1 MQHADQSEMAGG
13 FVQQLLLLLDSRLSD
28 GYILHGA
35 VGGIGAC
42 SLGHSRRELEAGSI
56 FNLI

>member
-1 MQHADQSEMAGG
+1 MQHADQSEMARG

-28 GYILHGA
+28 GGILHGA
-35 VGGIGAC
+35 VGGIGTC
-42 SLGHSRRELEAGSI
+42 SLGHSRWELEAGSI